1 MRGHPDP
8 HPELV
13 RPGRAAASSSRPR
26 HPPRR
31 LCDPGPVTASST
43 RIARPLERRAA
54 APQWWRA
61 LVGGVLL
68 AIAVALLAHRFQWA
82 QLSWWLLPLL
92 VFTIGVV
99 LVWSPL
105 ENAVQLDARRPDV
118 VGLFSRD
125 VWLRM
130 LAGLVLAIG
139 ALWWFSTADPD
150 WNPLVRALAVPAVI
164 VAGLAFLLAPWWL
177 RLIRQVRVERERR
190 VREFER
196 AEIAAHLHDSVL
208 QTLTL
213 IRAKADDPAAVA
225 RLARAQERDLRTYLY
240 QERRT
245 AAASVAAALAQ
256 AIADVEDRHGVEI
269 ELVTVGDAQTTPAL
283 HAAVRAVAEAA
294 TNAAR
299 HAVGPYSVYAEVA
312 AHGFQAFVR
321 DGGPGFDPD
330 VIAEGRLG
338 IRESIVGRVTRFG
351 GAATIAS
358 TPGGRTEVAIAVQP
372 EAREERR

>member
-1 MRGHPDP
+1 MG
-8 HPELV
+8 
-13 RPGRAAASSSRPR
+13 A
-26 HPPRR
+26 
-31 LCDPGPVTASST
+31 LCDPGPVTPPST
-43 RIARPLERRAA
+43 RIARPLERRAS

-68 AIAVALLAHRFQWA
+68 AIAVTLLAHRFQWA
-82 QLSWWLLPLL
+82 QISWWLLPLL
-92 VFTIGVV
+92 VFTMGVV

-118 VGLFSRD
+118 TGLFSRD
-125 VWLRM
+125 AWLRM
-130 LAGLVLAIG
+130 LAGLALAIG
-139 ALWWFSTADPD
+139 ALWWFATADPE
-150 WNPLVRALAVPAVI
+150 WNPVVRALAVPAII

-177 RLIRQVRVERERR
+177 RLIRQVGVERERR

-213 IRAKADDPAAVA
+213 IRAKADDPAAVM

-245 AAASVAAALAQ
+245 AAASVAAALAE
-256 AIADVEDRHGVEI
+256 AVAEVEDRQGAEI
-269 ELVTVGDAQTTPAL
+269 ELVTVGDTRTTPAL

-299 HAVGPYSVYAEVA
+299 HASGPFSVYAEVSPER
-312 AHGFQAFVR
+312 FEAFVR
-321 DGGPGFDPD
+321 DGGPGFDPT
-330 VIAEGRLG
+330 VIPEGRLG
-338 IRESIVGRVTRFG
+338 IRESIVGRVARFG
-351 GAATIAS
+351 GTAS
-358 TPGGRTEVAIAVQP
+358 IVSAPGGRTEVAITVQP
-372 EAREERR
+372 DAREDRR

>member
-1 MRGHPDP
+1 M
-8 HPELV
+8 
-13 RPGRAAASSSRPR
+13 
-26 HPPRR
+26 
-31 LCDPGPVTASST
+31 TASS
-43 RIARPLERRAA
+43 ARLAHPLERRRT

-68 AIAVALLAHRFQWA
+68 AIAIALLAHRFHWA

-92 VFTIGVV
+92 VFIIGVV

-118 VGLFSRD
+118 VALFSRE

-130 LAGLVLAIG
+130 LAGLALAIG
-139 ALWWFSTADPD
+139 ALWWFAQADPD
-150 WNPLVRALAVPAVI
+150 WNPVVRALAIPLVI
-164 VAGLAFLLAPWWL
+164 VVGLGLLLAPWWL
-177 RLIRQVRVERERR
+177 RLIRQVRIERERR

-240 QERRT
+240 QERQS
-245 AAASVAAALAQ
+245 AAASVAVALAE
-256 AIADVEDRHGVEI
+256 AIAEVEDRQGVEI
-269 ELVTVGDAQTTPAL
+269 ELVTVGDTQTTGAL

-299 HAVGPYSVYAEVA
+299 HAVPPYSVYAEVTERA
-312 AHGFQAFVR
+312 FEAFVR
-321 DGGPGFDPD
+321 DGGPGFDPEA
-330 VIAEGRLG
+330 IPEGRLG
-338 IRESIVGRVTRFG
+338 IRESIVGRVARFG
-351 GAATIAS
+351 GTATVAS
-358 TPGGRTEVAIAVQP
+358 VPGGRTEVAIVIHP
-372 EAREERR
+372 EAREDRS